1 MLEEAD
7 GPGMTCCV
15 GQEEKEDE
23 IEAGEK
29 KKEEYYSHF
38 ILFVY
43 YNELFY
49 QTVYHN
55 NFRIDLLLEQ
65 KKNYDF
71 TNEAQLHKM
80 ESK

>member
-1 MLEEAD
+1 
-7 GPGMTCCV
+7 
-15 GQEEKEDE
+15 
-23 IEAGEK
+23 
-29 KKEEYYSHF
+29 
-38 ILFVY
+38 
-43 YNELFY
+43 
-49 QTVYHN
+49 VYHN